1 MTIDSN
7 ASGPTDYP
15 QNLKALR
22 ISRFFNHGNYVVVV
36 VAMIILATIRSG
48 IRLAANLDVYRSDSL
63 TFPNISFF
71 YKSSLIMPLTT
82 QLFGLNTSV
91 RWIVFYSLATILTI
105 ALLATFTFRLRTT
118 YDARILFALVI
129 FSQLQVIMLTELGKF
144 DLFLILGSIILI
156 FGRTF
161 PIQLLGALSITMG
174 NFEQSIVVLGAL
186 LLFSLS
192 TDNDLKFKRLASIST
207 IAVTSQYLFLN
218 LAYGAWAADG
228 GDSRLNWF
236 TANWLRFLKANVA
249 SLPTLIYSGYGAC
262 WIIVAIY
269 ISQGSTTR
277 NSFIHFTSLIFIPLA
292 ITLTTFD
299 GTRIWVLI
307 SAPLLL
313 VVLQSFTSLKSQLG
327 PKFQPSVLFVVF
339 IGLLTPA
346 LNVEVEGKMKIPYL
360 HLWNMLSN

>member
-1 MTIDSN
+1 VVIDSKTLSS
-7 ASGPTDYP
+7 ADYP
-15 QNLKALR
+15 QNPKTTR
-22 ISRFFNHGNYVVVV
+22 ISRFFSQGNFVVVV
-36 VAMIILATIRSG
+36 VAMIILSTIRSG
-48 IRLAANLDVYRSDSL
+48 IRLGANLDVYRSDSL
-63 TFPNISFF
+63 AFPNIPFF
-71 YKSSLIMPLTT
+71 YKSSLIMPITT
-82 QLFGLNTSV
+82 QLFGLDNSI
-91 RWIVFYSLATILTI
+91 RWIAFYSLVTLLTLAI
-105 ALLATFTFRLRTT
+105 TATFVFRLRTT
-118 YDARILFALVI
+118 NNARMLFALIV
-129 FSQLQVIMLTELGKF
+129 FSQLHVIMLTELGKF
-144 DLFLILGSIILI
+144 DLFLILGSIVLI

-161 PIQLLGALSITMG
+161 PFQLLGALSITMG

-192 TDNDLKFKRLASIST
+192 TDNDLKFRRLASIGT
-207 IAVTSQYLFLN
+207 IAVISQYLFLD
-218 LAYGAWAADG
+218 LAYGSWSADG

-236 TANWLRFLKANVA
+236 TANWFRFLKANVA

-262 WIIVAIY
+262 WVIIAIY
-269 ISQGSTTR
+269 ISKGSTTR
-277 NSFIHFTSLIFIPLA
+277 NRFIHFTCLIFIPLA

-313 VVLQSFTSLKSQLG
+313 VALQSFTSLKSPLF

-346 LNVEVEGKMKIPYL
+346 LIVEVEGKIKIPYL